1 MNIKGKL
8 AIAGALVALTLLLAL
23 YALLPTGAWSLTV
36 TCSAIAVALL
46 AGTLI
51 YLPSPLAPS
60 AKTNAGRL
68 ALLGPMGLT
77 IAVAFLLAC
86 AALVVALF
94 SRDAFAWTLLIFSI
108 GSFVVGCVLASSAA
122 TIVDRTVQAS
132 APRYQHDWMH
142 QLQSL
147 AGSFDDKT
155 VSNRCA
161 KLAEDM
167 RYAPSPVNGVAVPEA
182 AAITVEI
189 SMLQAAATS
198 ADVDKANL
206 TLSKLERLL
215 TLHWQAMIAA
225 RSHA

>member
-8 AIAGALVALTLLLAL
+8 AIAGALVALTLLLAF
-23 YALLPTGAWSLTV
+23 YALLPTSVWSLSV
-36 TCSAIAVALL
+36 TCCAITVALL

-86 AALVVALF
+86 AALLVALF
-94 SRDAFAWTLLIFSI
+94 SRDAFAWTLLILSI
-108 GSFVVGCVLASSAA
+108 GSFVVGSVLASSAA
-122 TIVDRTVQAS
+122 TVVDKAVQAS
-132 APRYQHDWMH
+132 APRYQHEWRH

-147 AGSFDDKT
+147 AGSFGDKT
-155 VSNRCA
+155 IANRCA
-161 KLAEDM
+161 KLAEDI
-167 RYAPSPVNGVAVPEA
+167 RYAPSPVIGVAEPEA
-182 AAITVEI
+182 AAIAAEL
-189 SMLQAAATS
+189 SLLQAAATS